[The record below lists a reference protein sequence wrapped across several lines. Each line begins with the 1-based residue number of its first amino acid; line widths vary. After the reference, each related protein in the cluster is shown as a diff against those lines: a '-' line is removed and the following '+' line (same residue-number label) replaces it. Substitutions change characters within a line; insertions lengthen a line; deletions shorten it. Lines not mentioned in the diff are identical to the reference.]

1 MKESLLVNAKGIF
14 ESVGNMGSRS
24 L

>member
-14 ESVGNMGSRS
+14 ESVENMGSRS